1 MPSFSARIR
10 NSSRVDTAMNEQVAI
25 AILAK
30 APVPGLAKTRLIPL
44 LGSERATKL
53 QASLIERAV
62 DSACLSG
69 VGPVTLWAMPDGSDA
84 VFQAVQARYGL
95 LVARQ
100 SEGDLGARMLAAITA
115 ANGPVLVMGTDCPAL
130 TSDHLRMAAD
140 VLRRGI
146 EVVMFPAEDGGYVL
160 IGMRAAQA
168 ALFEAPICW
177 GSARVLG
184 ETRRRLGR
192 LKLSWQEPS
201 MLWDID
207 LPADLERLQSGSLRE
222 LVSGSR
228 SQS

>member
-1 MPSFSARIR
+1 
-10 NSSRVDTAMNEQVAI
+10 MNEQVAI

>member
-1 MPSFSARIR
+1 LPSFSARIR

-130 TSDHLRMAAD
+130 TPDHLRTAAD
-140 VLRRGI
+140 ILRRGI

-207 LPADLERLQSGSLRE
+207 LPADLERLRSGSLRE
-222 LVSGSR
+222 LVSGACA
-228 SQS
+228 QS

>member
-10 NSSRVDTAMNEQVAI
+10 NSSRVDMAMNEPVAI

-44 LGSERATKL
+44 LGPKRATKL

-69 VGPVTLWAMPDGSDA
+69 VGPVTLWATPDGSDA
-84 VFQAVQARYGL
+84 VFQAIRARYGL
-95 LVARQ
+95 LVACQ

-115 ANGPVLVMGTDCPAL
+115 ANGPVLVVGTDCPAL
-130 TSDHLRMAAD
+130 TPDHLRMAAD

-160 IGMRAAQA
+160 IGMRAPHA

-184 ETRRRLGR
+184 ETRRRLKR
-192 LKLSWQEPS
+192 LKLAWQEPS

-207 LPADLERLQSGSLRE
+207 LPADLERLQSGSLRK
-222 LVSGSR
+222 LVSGSC